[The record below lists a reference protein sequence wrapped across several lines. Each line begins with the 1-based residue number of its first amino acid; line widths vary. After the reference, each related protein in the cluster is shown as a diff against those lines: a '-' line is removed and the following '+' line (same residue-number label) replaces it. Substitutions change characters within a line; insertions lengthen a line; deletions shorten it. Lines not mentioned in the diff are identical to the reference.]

1 MATLILKK
9 PTPGDF
15 FISDVGIVIPGS
27 GQDTFT
33 ESELIRR
40 LTTSNVT
47 RSAVTGGTL
56 VVNDGTSDLSPTAGI
71 EYLEQLWVKAGYT
84 TTGVLGTQGPQGNQG
99 PSQTGTQG
107 SQGPQGVSGTG
118 TQGAQGFQG
127 ADASGVQG
135 PQGIVGSQGSQGASE
150 AGVQGPQGD
159 QGFQGF
165 QGTNP
170 GSQGPQGNQGEMGA
184 GFQGP
189 QGNQGFQ
196 GTNPGPQGSQGPQ
209 GEIGFQGNQGI
220 SGAGVQGA
228 QGIQGVLGPQG
239 FQGANRAKYLFGNTS
254 IVPSGGTL
262 QLEGPGTAIQGYRL
276 PRGGTITAASVQVNT
291 TSANG
296 YDLDMRVNGVSAATL
311 PLAAGT
317 LGNST
322 VAPSVPVSANDI
334 LTAFLVRTSGSGGST
349 FNEMLAVVE
358 VTES

>member
-9 PTPGDF
+9 PTAGNF
-15 FISDVGIVIPGS
+15 FISDVGIIIPGS

-33 ESELIRR
+33 DSTLIRR

-47 RSAVTGGTL
+47 RSAVTGGVL
-56 VVNDGTSDLSPTAGI
+56 IVNDGTSDLSPTAGI
-71 EYLEQLWVKAGYT
+71 EYFEQLWVKAGYT

-99 PSQTGTQG
+99 PSQTGAQG
-107 SQGPQGVSGTG
+107 NQGPQGVAGNG

-127 ADASGVQG
+127 VDASGVQG
-135 PQGIVGSQGSQGASE
+135 PQGTIGPQGNQGASG

-170 GSQGPQGNQGEMGA
+170 GVQGPQGFQGEMGA

-196 GTNPGPQGSQGPQ
+196 GTNPGPQGLQGPQ
-209 GEIGFQGNQGI
+209 GDVGFQGNQGAT
-220 SGAGVQGA
+220 GAGVQGA
-228 QGIQGVLGPQG
+228 QGAQGILGPQG

-262 QLEGPGTAIQGYRL
+262 QLEGPGSAIQGYRL
-276 PRGGTITAASVQVNT
+276 PRGGTITAASVQVNV
-291 TSANG
+291 TSTND
-296 YDLDMRVNGVSAATL
+296 YNLDMRINGVSVATQ

-317 LGNST
+317 LGSSAVT
-322 VAPSVPVSANDI
+322 FSVAVSANDV
-334 LTAFLVRTSGSGGST
+334 LTAFLVRTSGSGGSA